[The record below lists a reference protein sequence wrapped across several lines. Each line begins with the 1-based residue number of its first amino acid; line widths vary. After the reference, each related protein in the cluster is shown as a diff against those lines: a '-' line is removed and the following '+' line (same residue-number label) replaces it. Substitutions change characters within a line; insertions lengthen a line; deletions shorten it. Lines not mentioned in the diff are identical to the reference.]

1 MTIKTK
7 IAASSLCASVLLLS
21 GAVPAFAEVDVNA
34 TVGVTAG
41 VGTNTAV
48 KADAKA
54 KVEVT
59 RMDKVRAH
67 ANEELDRRIS
77 ALTKLKTRIGEMKN
91 ITAAQKTALSA
102 TVQAQIDSLASLKVK
117 IAADTTLELL
127 KTDAQSITNSY
138 RIYALIMPQITIL
151 AAADRANEIAGQFTE
166 LKTKLDARIQAA
178 KDAGKDITAVAKLRV
193 DIDAKLADAKV
204 QSDAAVAL
212 VAALKPDNGDKA
224 KMEANHKALMDAR
237 AKVRV
242 SNEDLKAARKLGNE
256 IVRAIKAMKINVSG
270 NASTTVSQ

>member
-1 MTIKTK
+1 M
-7 IAASSLCASVLLLS
+7 
-21 GAVPAFAEVDVNA
+21 
-34 TVGVTAG
+34 
-41 VGTNTAV
+41 
-48 KADAKA
+48 
-54 KVEVT
+54 
-59 RMDKVRAH
+59 
-67 ANEELDRRIS
+67 
-77 ALTKLKTRIGEMKN
+77 
-91 ITAAQKTALSA
+91 
-102 TVQAQIDSLASLKVK
+102 K